1 MLSVRGLSV
10 RFLMPGGRRV
20 AAVTDARF
28 DVAPG
33 ACLTLIGESGCGK
46 SVPAS
51 SLIGLLPGNAWTA
64 ELVPAVGLTP
74 DLLTTRPHEVSD
86 GRLQRACLARALVLR
101 PRLLVCDEMTAM
113 LDASTGAALVGAV
126 ESYRS
131 ANGAALPAVGH
142 DRILLERWCD
152 GTVHW
157 DGPA

>member
-51 SLIGLLPGNAWTA
+51 ALLGLLPGNARTA
-64 ELVPAVGLTP
+64 ELVPAVGLP
-74 DLLTTRPHEVSD
+74 PACSPR
-86 GRLQRACLARALVLR
+86 GR
-101 PRLLVCDEMTAM
+101 T
-113 LDASTGAALVGAV
+113 
-126 ESYRS
+126 RS
-131 ANGAALPAVGH
+131 ATAGCNVPASPGP
-142 DRILLERWCD
+142 WCCAHVCWCA
-152 GTVHW
+152 TR
-157 DGPA
+157 

>member
-51 SLIGLLPGNAWTA
+51 ALLGLLPGNARTA

-74 DLLTTRPHEVSD
+74 DLLTTRPATAGCNVPASPGPWCCAH
-86 GRLQRACLARALVLR
+86 
-101 PRLLVCDEMTAM
+101 VC
-113 LDASTGAALVGAV
+113 
-126 ESYRS
+126 
-131 ANGAALPAVGH
+131 
-142 DRILLERWCD
+142 WCA
-152 GTVHW
+152 TR
-157 DGPA
+157 